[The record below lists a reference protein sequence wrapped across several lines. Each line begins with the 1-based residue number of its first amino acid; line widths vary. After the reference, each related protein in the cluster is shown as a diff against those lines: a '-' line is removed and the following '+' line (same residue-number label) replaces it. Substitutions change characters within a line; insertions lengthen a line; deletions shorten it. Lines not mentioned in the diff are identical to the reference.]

1 MFLTTNTT
9 LNHGGFRNGKINKRS
24 VRKIQWKMQ
33 KRFFFRFV
41 LLFAPGAKKRCKKNL
56 KIDDDSIIYE
66 VIVEFYDK
74 YESFKKAGS
83 VPTLIINKCVP
94 TGTEG
99 VYSVHEIHREEVGE
113 IVTRKTVKIL
123 QELTE
128 GYTDEKLV
136 DMIKM
141 LIAA

>member
-1 MFLTTNTT
+1 MAKLTRDQ
-9 LNHGGFRNGKINKRS
+9 LEKFNGKCKNGFSLDLFFFCTWGEKRC
-24 VRKIQWKMQ
+24 RKI
-33 KRFFFRFV
+33 V
-41 LLFAPGAKKRCKKNL
+41 
-56 KIDDDSIIYE
+56 KIGDDSIIYE

-94 TGTEG
+94 TGTDG
-99 VYSVHEIHREEVGE
+99 VYM
-113 IVTRKTVKIL
+113 VTRKTVKTL

>member
-1 MFLTTNTT
+1 MAKITRDQLEKF
-9 LNHGGFRNGKINKRS
+9 NGKCKNGFS
-24 VRKIQWKMQ
+24 LDL
-33 KRFFFRFV
+33 FFFCTW
-41 LLFAPGAKKRCKKNL
+41 GEKRCKKIV
-56 KIDDDSIIYE
+56 KIGDDSIIYD

-74 YESFKKAGS
+74 YENFKKAGS

-123 QELTE
+123 
-128 GYTDEKLV
+128 
-136 DMIKM
+136 
-141 LIAA
+141 

>member
-1 MFLTTNTT
+1 
-9 LNHGGFRNGKINKRS
+9 
-24 VRKIQWKMQ
+24 MQ
-33 KRFFFRFV
+33 KRLFFRFV
-41 LLFAPGAKKRCKKNL
+41 FFCTWGEKRCKKIV
-56 KIDDDSIIYE
+56 KIGDDSIIYD

-74 YESFKKAGS
+74 YENFKKAGS

-113 IVTRKTVKIL
+113 MVTRKTVKIL

>member
-1 MFLTTNTT
+1 M
-9 LNHGGFRNGKINKRS
+9 
-24 VRKIQWKMQ
+24 
-33 KRFFFRFV
+33 
-41 LLFAPGAKKRCKKNL
+41 
-56 KIDDDSIIYE
+56 
-66 VIVEFYDK
+66 
-74 YESFKKAGS
+74 
-83 VPTLIINKCVP
+83 PTLIINKCVP
-94 TGTEG
+94 TGTDG

-113 IVTRKTVKIL
+113 MVTRKTVKIL

>member
-1 MFLTTNTT
+1 MAKLTRDQ
-9 LNHGGFRNGKINKRS
+9 LEKFNGKCKNGFS
-24 VRKIQWKMQ
+24 LDL
-33 KRFFFRFV
+33 FFFCTW
-41 LLFAPGAKKRCKKNL
+41 GEKRCKKIV
-56 KIDDDSIIYE
+56 KIGDDSIIYE

-74 YESFKKAGS
+74 
-83 VPTLIINKCVP
+83 
-94 TGTEG
+94 
-99 VYSVHEIHREEVGE
+99 EEVGKM
-113 IVTRKTVKIL
+113 VTRKTVKIL

>member
-1 MFLTTNTT
+1 MAKLTRDQ
-9 LNHGGFRNGKINKRS
+9 LEKFNGKCKNGFS
-24 VRKIQWKMQ
+24 LDS
-33 KRFFFRFV
+33 FFFCTW
-41 LLFAPGAKKRCKKNL
+41 GEKRCKKIV
-56 KIDDDSIIYE
+56 KIGDDSIIYE

-113 IVTRKTVKIL
+113 MVTRKTVKIL

>member
-1 MFLTTNTT
+1 MVSAMTEGVKNKKRGTQVVKLHVPFL
-9 LNHGGFRNGKINKRS
+9 
-24 VRKIQWKMQ
+24 
-33 KRFFFRFV
+33 FFFCTW
-41 LLFAPGAKKRCKKNL
+41 GEKRCKKIV
-56 KIDDDSIIYE
+56 KIGDDSIIYE

-94 TGTEG
+94 TGIEG

-113 IVTRKTVKIL
+113 MVTRKTVKIL

>member
-1 MFLTTNTT
+1 MAKLTRDQ
-9 LNHGGFRNGKINKRS
+9 LEKFNGKCKNGFS
-24 VRKIQWKMQ
+24 LDL
-33 KRFFFRFV
+33 FFFCTW
-41 LLFAPGAKKRCKKNL
+41 GEKRCKKIV
-56 KIDDDSIIYE
+56 KIGDDSIIYD

-74 YESFKKAGS
+74 YENFKKAGS

-113 IVTRKTVKIL
+113 MVTRKTVKIL
-123 QELTE
+123 QEITE